1 MNLAP
6 WALTTRRVVGVA
18 RIVLA
23 VGIFAAVATQVG
35 DRMANNLFRPGEY
48 FAFFTIHTALMFV
61 VILIAAGIVSLRTD
75 RDTRLLTIMRMM
87 AVPYAIV
94 TALVYNFML
103 RGLPLSAVDAGY
115 EWPVWPDEL
124 LHVWAPILLVLDW
137 VFSVGRYPLRLRDLW
152 WALIFPLA
160 WVAFSIVRG
169 LASGWWPYP
178 FLDPN
183 GSLGWA
189 GVIGYVLGIAA
200 AMTLFAYLAV
210 LVGRIWVRIQA
221 RRA

>member
-6 WALTTRRVVGVA
+6 WALTTRRIVGVA
-18 RIVLA
+18 RIILA

-35 DRMANNLFRPGEY
+35 DRLANDLFRPGEY

-61 VILIAAGIVSLRTD
+61 VILIAAGIVSLRTE

-87 AVPYAIV
+87 AIPYAIV

-103 RGLPLSAVDAGY
+103 RGLPLAVVDAGY
-115 EWPVWPDEL
+115 EWPVWPNEL
-124 LHVWAPILLVLDW
+124 LHVAAPILLVVDW
-137 VFSVGRYPLRLRDLW
+137 VFSIGRYPLRLRALW

-169 LASGWWPYP
+169 LATGWWPYP

-183 GSLGWA
+183 GSLGWL
-189 GVIGYVLGIAA
+189 GVIGYIIGIAG
-200 AMTLFAYLAV
+200 AMTLFAYLTV
-210 LVGRIWVRIQA
+210 LVGRIWLRIQA

>member
-1 MNLAP
+1 MKLAP

-23 VGIFAAVATQVG
+23 IGIFAAVATQVG

-48 FAFFTIHTALMFV
+48 FAFFTIHTAMMFV
-61 VILIAAGIVSLRTD
+61 VILIASGVVSLRTE

-87 AVPYAIV
+87 VVPYAIV

-103 RGLPLSAVDAGY
+103 RGLPLTGPDAGY
-115 EWPVWPDEL
+115 VWPVWPDEL
-124 LHVWAPILLVLDW
+124 LHVWAPILLVIDW
-137 VFSVGRYPLRLRDLW
+137 VLSIGRFPLRLRSLW

-169 LASGWWPYP
+169 LATGWWPYP

-183 GSLGWA
+183 GSLGWG
-189 GVIGYVLGIAA
+189 GVVAYIVGIAGL
-200 AMTLFAYLAV
+200 MTLFAYLAV
-210 LVGRIWVRIQA
+210 LVCRIWVRIQA

>member
-1 MNLAP
+1 MKLAP

-23 VGIFAAVATQVG
+23 IAIFAAVATQVG
-35 DRMANNLFRPGEY
+35 DRMAHNLFRPGEY

-61 VILIAAGIVSLRTD
+61 VILIASGIVSLRTE
-75 RDTRLLTIMRMM
+75 RDPRLLTIMRMM
-87 AVPYAIV
+87 VVPYAIV

-103 RGLPLSAVDAGY
+103 RGLPLTGPDAGY
-115 EWPVWPDEL
+115 VWPVWPDEL
-124 LHVWAPILLVLDW
+124 LHVWAPIFLVIDW
-137 VFSVGRYPLRLRDLW
+137 VLSIGRFPLRLRALW

-169 LASGWWPYP
+169 LATGWWPYP

-183 GSLGWA
+183 GSLGWG
-189 GVIGYVLGIAA
+189 GVVAYIVGIAGL
-200 AMTLFAYLAV
+200 MTLFAYLAV
-210 LVGRIWVRIQA
+210 LVCRIWVRIQA

>member
-1 MNLAP
+1 MKLAP

-23 VGIFAAVATQVG
+23 IGIFAAVVTQVA
-35 DRMANNLFRPGEY
+35 DRMSQDLFRPGEY
-48 FAFFTIHTALMFV
+48 FAFFTIQTALMFV
-61 VILIAAGIVSLRTD
+61 VILFAAGVVSLRRD
-75 RDTRLLTIMRMM
+75 RDSRLLTIMRMM
-87 AVPYAIV
+87 AIPYAIV
-94 TALVYNFML
+94 TALVYNILL
-103 RGLPLSAVDAGY
+103 RGLPLSPVDEGY
-115 EWPVWPDEL
+115 VWPVWPDEL

-137 VFSVGRYPLRLRDLW
+137 VFSVGRYQLRLRDLW
-152 WALIFPLA
+152 WALLFPLA

-169 LASGWWPYP
+169 LATGWWPYP

-189 GVIGYVLGIAA
+189 GVIGYIIGIAA

-210 LVGRIWVRIQA
+210 LVCRIWVRIQA

>member
-1 MNLAP
+1 MKLAP

-23 VGIFAAVATQVG
+23 IGIFAAVATQVG
-35 DRMANNLFRPGEY
+35 DRLANDLLRPGEY

-61 VILIAAGIVSLRTD
+61 VILIAAGIVSLRTE
-75 RDTRLLTIMRMM
+75 RDSRLLTIMRMM

-94 TALVYNFML
+94 TALVYNLML
-103 RGLPLSAVDAGY
+103 RGLPLAAVDAGY
-115 EWPVWPDEL
+115 EWPVWPNEL
-124 LHVWAPILLVLDW
+124 LHVVAPILLVLDW

-160 WVAFSIVRG
+160 WVGFSIVRG
-169 LASGWWPYP
+169 LATGWWPYP
-178 FLDPN
+178 FLDPS
-183 GSLGWA
+183 GSLGWL
-189 GVIGYVLGIAA
+189 GVIGYIIGIAA

>member
-1 MNLAP
+1 MKLAP

-18 RIVLA
+18 RIILA
-23 VGIFAAVATQVG
+23 IGIFAAVATQVG
-35 DRMANNLFRPGEY
+35 DRLANNLFRPDEY
-48 FAFFTIHTALMFV
+48 FAFFTIHTAMMFV
-61 VILIAAGIVSLRTD
+61 VILMAAGIVSLRTE

-94 TALVYNFML
+94 TALVYNLML
-103 RGLPLSAVDAGY
+103 RGLPLTGPDTDYV
-115 EWPVWPDEL
+115 WPVWPNEL
-124 LHVWAPILLVLDW
+124 LHVVAPILLVLDW

-152 WALIFPLA
+152 WALIFALA
-160 WVAFSIVRG
+160 WVGVSFIRG
-169 LASGWWPYP
+169 LATGWWPYP

-183 GSLGWA
+183 GSLGWT
-189 GVIGYVLGIAA
+189 GVIGYIIGIAA

-210 LVGRIWVRIQA
+210 LVCRIWVRIQA